1 MAPDPQRPFDPSAS
15 RHRKHPLRTPTE
27 QLSRPDKLVRE
38 AMHVRVLTGL
48 LLLALITGCFFALFN
63 LDVWHEWL
71 VLTMICVTGV
81 GAIIAVSPSRLA

>member
-1 MAPDPQRPFDPSAS
+1 MSGQRPFDPSAS
-15 RHRKHPLRTPTE
+15 RHRRHHLRTPTE

-48 LLLALITGCFFALFN
+48 LLLALVAGSFVAIFS

-71 VLTMICVTGV
+71 VLIMICVTGI
-81 GAIIAVSPSRLA
+81 GAIIAVSPSRVA